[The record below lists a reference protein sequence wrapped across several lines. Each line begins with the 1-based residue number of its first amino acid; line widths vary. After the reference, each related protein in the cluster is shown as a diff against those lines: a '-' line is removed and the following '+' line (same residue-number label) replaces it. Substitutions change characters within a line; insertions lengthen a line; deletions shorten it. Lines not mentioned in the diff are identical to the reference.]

1 MSALEEAA
9 GVAGVRLRRLDK
21 KGEKAVLH
29 SERQALEK
37 QLQSEEE
44 PAVELSLAIPL
55 LVQRVRQLSVALQ
68 KFYLKL
74 SRSGNVQGHEASW
87 VRRSHLHDCR
97 CRHVVLGTCVHAA
110 AHCAHMQELDKSCLP
125 PGAQLLCEHSWKSFG
140 RSD

>member
-55 LVQRVRQLSVALQ
+55 LVQRVRQLSVAVQNLN
-68 KFYLKL
+68 LKL
-74 SRSGNVQGHEASW
+74 SEPQPDPGM
-87 VRRSHLHDCR
+87 CR
-97 CRHVVLGTCVHAA
+97 AMRHHG
-110 AHCAHMQELDKSCLP
+110 
-125 PGAQLLCEHSWKSFG
+125 
-140 RSD
+140 